1 MANNT
6 PTMTSEQLLQIMN
19 DTFGPDWMKSLD
31 GQSTP
36 PFGLSSNPYGTMGSF
51 YNAPVYH
58 SAPRQSPNQWSGT
71 VQPGQP
77 WPTGKPMPQNP
88 MMPSNNG
95 GGSSVPPPPVTV
107 PPVQGTG
114 GGFTGVPGMNGTPGG
129 YGVTLLTP
137 PPMGSGA
144 QWRNTMK
151 YGA

>member
-6 PTMTSEQLLQIMN
+6 PTMTSEQLLQLMN

-31 GQSTP
+31 GKSTV
-36 PFGLSSNPYGTMGSF
+36 PFGFSSNPYGAMGSF

-58 SAPRQSPNQWSGT
+58 SAPRQSVNQWSGT

-77 WPTGKPMPQNP
+77 WPTGKPMPQPP

-95 GGSSVPPPPVTV
+95 NSAPTTPVLSPPPMSSVPGGMTGTV
-107 PPVQGTG
+107 PGT
-114 GGFTGVPGMNGTPGG
+114 
-129 YGVTLLTP
+129 YGVDFLAP
-137 PPMGSGA
+137 PNSGTN
-144 QWRNTMK
+144 WRNTMK